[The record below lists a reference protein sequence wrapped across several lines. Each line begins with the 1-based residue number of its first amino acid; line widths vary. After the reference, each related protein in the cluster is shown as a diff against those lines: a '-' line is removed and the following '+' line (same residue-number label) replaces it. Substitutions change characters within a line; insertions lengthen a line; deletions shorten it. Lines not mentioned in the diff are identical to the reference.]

1 MSGGLQQDLP
11 LKLFYR
17 GPMFRYERPQK
28 GRRRQFGQ
36 VGVELI
42 GVAGPL
48 ADIEVIA
55 LGHQFLDRLGVGAQG
70 TLELN
75 SLGDTQ
81 SRAAY
86 RDKLVDY
93 LQGFEDQLS
102 DDSRERLTRNPL
114 RILDSKNEGDR
125 KIIGGAPVLSDCLN
139 DESRDFFD
147 AVKAGLEKLGIAFEI
162 NSRLVRGLDYY
173 CHTAF
178 EFTTN
183 DLGAQGTVLAGG
195 RYDGLFEQM
204 GGRETPG
211 IGWAAGVERLALL
224 TGETVAAPR
233 PVAVVPVGNEAEAAA
248 LDLTQE
254 LRRAGVAVDLGYS
267 GNMKKRM
274 KRAGNLDARFA
285 VLLGQ
290 DELARGAATIRDM
303 DSGEQSEVSLSQ
315 VAEHLRQSGA

>member
-1 MSGGLQQDLP
+1 
-11 LKLFYR
+11 
-17 GPMFRYERPQK
+17 
-28 GRRRQFGQ
+28 
-36 VGVELI
+36 
-42 GVAGPL
+42 
-48 ADIEVIA
+48 
-55 LGHQFLDRLGVGAQG
+55 
-70 TLELN
+70 
-75 SLGDTQ
+75 
-81 SRAAY
+81 
-86 RDKLVDY
+86 
-93 LQGFEDQLS
+93 
-102 DDSRERLTRNPL
+102 
-114 RILDSKNEGDR
+114 
-125 KIIGGAPVLSDCLN
+125 
-139 DESRDFFD
+139 
-147 AVKAGLEKLGIAFEI
+147 
-162 NSRLVRGLDYY
+162 
-173 CHTAF
+173 
-178 EFTTN
+178 
-183 DLGAQGTVLAGG
+183 
-195 RYDGLFEQM
+195 M